1 MARPLTPK
9 QSAFVREYLIDLNA
23 TAAYKRAGYI
33 AKGNAAEVNATR
45 LLRNAQVQAE
55 IQVAM
60 NQRSERIEIT
70 ADRVLKEIARLAFFD
85 PRRLLNGDGTPKA
98 IHELDDD
105 TAAAVAGID
114 IVTKGNEDLGYADIL
129 KIKLAD
135 KSKNLETQEPMACV
149 ACEGNPKGEN
159 IPCAVCGATPP
170 AAPVQEQD
178 SAKRSADSAESF
190 CNQEIQ
196 DLTSLGARLALELE
210 CLLLECKDTAAVS
223 KWWDTAHEALA
234 DWHDYLWQVSHGDNH
249 VSPLGKD

>member
-1 MARPLTPK
+1 MSKEAMK
-9 QSAFVREYLIDLNA
+9 QALEALE
-23 TAAYKRAGYI
+23 K
-33 AKGNAAEVNATR
+33 
-45 LLRNAQVQAE
+45 AQP
-55 IQVAM
+55 
-60 NQRSERIEIT
+60 
-70 ADRVLKEIARLAFFD
+70 RLAPYGEQD
-85 PRRLLNGDGTPKA
+85 WIDCKAAITTLHSA
-98 IHELDDD
+98 IHATELREQ
-105 TAAAVAGID
+105 A
-114 IVTKGNEDLGYADIL
+114 
-129 KIKLAD
+129 
-135 KSKNLETQEPMACV
+135 ETQEPMACV

>member
-1 MARPLTPK
+1 MTRPLTPK
-9 QSAFVREYLIDLNA
+9 QSAFVREYLVDLNA

-55 IQVAM
+55 IQMAM
-60 NQRSERIEIT
+60 NQRAQRNDIT

-135 KSKNLETQEPMACV
+135 KSKNLELLGRHLKLFTDKIEVDVGADLATRMKEARERTQQ
-149 ACEGNPKGEN
+149 G
-159 IPCAVCGATPP
+159 
-170 AAPVQEQD
+170 
-178 SAKRSADSAESF
+178 
-190 CNQEIQ
+190 
-196 DLTSLGARLALELE
+196 
-210 CLLLECKDTAAVS
+210 
-223 KWWDTAHEALA
+223 
-234 DWHDYLWQVSHGDNH
+234 
-249 VSPLGKD
+249 

>member
-135 KSKNLETQEPMACV
+135 KSKNLELLGRHLKLFTDKIEVDVGADLATRMKEARERTQQ
-149 ACEGNPKGEN
+149 G
-159 IPCAVCGATPP
+159 
-170 AAPVQEQD
+170 
-178 SAKRSADSAESF
+178 
-190 CNQEIQ
+190 
-196 DLTSLGARLALELE
+196 
-210 CLLLECKDTAAVS
+210 
-223 KWWDTAHEALA
+223 
-234 DWHDYLWQVSHGDNH
+234 
-249 VSPLGKD
+249 